1 VAQDDP
7 VMQRLRIAQV
17 APVWVP
23 VPPYSGGGTEM
34 IVHLLAEELVRRG
47 CDVTLFA
54 AGASRTAGRLRRL
67 WPEAVVDMMA
77 AGAAYEYDHYANA
90 NLVEALA
97 SSDAFDVVHSH
108 LGFQQVPLG
117 RLARTAYL
125 HTVHITPSADDRWVL
140 ERCHDVAVTAVSHA
154 QVAGV
159 APARRRSIRV
169 IHHGIDFDA
178 YAAGSGTGR
187 YLLFLARM
195 SPQKSPLDAI
205 RIAERAGLPL
215 VLAGAPQN
223 AEERAYFEAEIA
235 PRVDGRRVE
244 WVGRVD
250 QRRKQELLKEAA
262 ALLFPIQ
269 GDEAFGLAMIEAMA
283 CGTPVVAWRRA
294 SVPEIVEHG
303 ATGFHGTSVDELAS
317 FVERAMG
324 LDRAAV
330 RARARDRFHVTRMVD
345 EYLAAYV
352 DLLRPAPAR
361 VSP

>member
-1 VAQDDP
+1 VTQP
-7 VMQRLRIAQV
+7 LRIAQV

-23 VPPYSGGGTEM
+23 VPPPEYGGTEM
-34 IVHLLAEELVRRG
+34 IVHLLGEELVRRG

-54 AGASRTAGRLRRL
+54 AGPSRTAGRLRRL
-67 WPEAVVDMMA
+67 CPEAVVDMMA
-77 AGAAYEYDHYANA
+77 GGAAYEYDHYANA

-108 LGFQQVPLG
+108 LGFQQVPFG
-117 RLARTAYL
+117 RLAKSAYL

-140 ERCHDVAVTAVSHA
+140 ERYDDVAVTAVSHA

-178 YAAGSGTGR
+178 YPPGSSPGR

-235 PRVDGRRVE
+235 PRIDGRRVD

-250 QRRKQELLKEAA
+250 QRQKQDLLRDAV

-283 CGTPVVAWRRA
+283 CGTPVIAWRRA

-303 ATGFHGTSVDELAS
+303 ATGFHGTSVDELAG
-317 FVERAMG
+317 FVESAAG

-330 RARARDRFHVTRMVD
+330 RARARRRFHLARMVD
-345 EYLAAYV
+345 EYLAAYA
-352 DLLRPAPAR
+352 DLLHPAAAR
-361 VSP
+361 VSS

>member
-1 VAQDDP
+1 VTEP
-7 VMQRLRIAQV
+7 LRIAQV

-23 VPPYSGGGTEM
+23 VPPPEYGGTEM
-34 IVHLLAEELVRRG
+34 IVHLLGEELVRRG

-54 AGASRTAGRLRRL
+54 AGSSHTSGRLRRL
-67 WPEAVVDMMA
+67 CPEAVVDMMA
-77 AGAAYEYDHYANA
+77 GGAAYEYDHYANA

-97 SSDAFDVVHSH
+97 SSEAFDVVHSH

-140 ERCHDVAVTAVSHA
+140 ERYPDVAVTAVSHA
-154 QVAGV
+154 QVAEV
-159 APARRRSIRV
+159 APARRRAIRV

-178 YAAGSGTGR
+178 YTPGAAPGR

-223 AEERAYFEAEIA
+223 ADERAYFEAEIA
-235 PRVDGRRVE
+235 PRIDGRRVE

-250 QRRKQELLKEAA
+250 QRRKQELLREAV

-269 GDEAFGLAMIEAMA
+269 GNEAFGLAMIEAMA
-283 CGTPVVAWRRA
+283 CGTPVIAWRRA

-303 ATGFHGTSVDELAS
+303 ATGFHGTSVDELAG
-317 FVERAMG
+317 FVERAMA
-324 LDRAAV
+324 LDRAAI
-330 RARARDRFHVTRMVD
+330 RARARERFHVTRMVD
-345 EYLAAYV
+345 EYLAVYA
-352 DLLRPAPAR
+352 DLLRPAAAR
-361 VSP
+361 VSS